1 MVPIN
6 LESIRES
13 CERFRLNVDDIATFY
28 LSARMSAELMCGVEK
43 LESSELEL
51 HVSDDFPRSWT
62 TIRTP
67 KDVVDLYEQGEFER
81 LNAYQSLV
89 SVCSAFEA
97 LFSEL
102 HEISDAPTMDKVVI
116 RSYRRKGSFEI
127 RNKAACS
134 VRAIHEHLGLNSPLN
149 FDSAICWIYNYFLL
163 RNIVVHERGM
173 VTSAKKPRIVG
184 ELAETPVGG
193 RLQITSNKLDDL
205 FNFTKDHVSAFEAR
219 VTSKYEEQSVDLGA

>member
-1 MVPIN
+1 MNPVD

-13 CERFRLNVDDIATFY
+13 CEKFRLNVDDIATFY
-28 LSARMSAELMCGVEK
+28 LSARMSAELLCGAGDI
-43 LESSELEL
+43 ESSELEL

-67 KDVVDLYEQGEFER
+67 KDVIDLYEQGQYER

-102 HEISDAPTMDKVVI
+102 HNITGAPTMDKVVI
-116 RSYRRKGSFEI
+116 QSYRRNGNFEI
-127 RNKAACS
+127 KNKATCS
-134 VRAIHEHLGLNSPLN
+134 VRAIHNHLGVDSALN

-163 RNIVVHERGM
+163 RNIVVHERGV
-173 VTSAKKPRIVG
+173 VTSAKKSRIVG
-184 ELAETPVGG
+184 ELAQTPVGD

-205 FNFTKDHVSAFEAR
+205 FNFTKDHVSAFEAQ
-219 VTSKYEEQSVDLGA
+219 VTRKYEEQSVDLDA